1 MKTASEEKTTSTIES
16 KQISRTHD
24 RLLKLLLIIIAINL
38 IILNAVLVW
47 TKRVP
52 GQNDLISP
60 IEIFTADQ
68 IPDYTEEIKSL
79 QVDMETMAATMVA
92 TMAAQMNC
100 PAEPEPNFTPIAP
113 APTRRL
119 THKLKEIQFPGARGT
134 NATTWWDIPNMEVTF
149 NAGDYPN
156 YTAYWEALLKV
167 KDGGGEAWARIYDT
181 NAGIPIVN
189 SEVKTSSNML
199 VRVSSGSIK
208 FWPENRTYRVQIKS
222 LLGPEA
228 VVEDAKIKISWI
240 KEE

>member
-1 MKTASEEKTTSTIES
+1 MKTALEEKTTSTIEP

-24 RLLKLLLIIIAINL
+24 RLLKLLLIIIALNL
-38 IILNAVLVW
+38 ILLNAFLVW
-47 TKRVP
+47 PKKAP
-52 GQNDLISP
+52 GQGDLISP
-60 IEIFTADQ
+60 IEIFTVDQ
-68 IPDYTEEIKSL
+68 LPDYTEEIESL
-79 QVDMETMAATMVA
+79 QTDVETMAA

-100 PAEPEPNFTPIAP
+100 PVEPEPNYTAIAP
-113 APTRRL
+113 PPTKKL

-149 NAGDYPN
+149 NMADYPN
-156 YTAYWEALLKV
+156 YTAYWEALLRV
-167 KDGGGEAWARIYDT
+167 KDGAGESWARIYDT
-181 NAGIPIVN
+181 NAGIPIVG
-189 SEVKTSSNML
+189 SEIKASSGVL

-222 LLGPEA
+222 LFGPEA